1 MSSTYFKV
9 PKLSNKIVIYLILI
23 FWFVFATFP
32 IYWAVTMSFKDSPA
46 VYGKKPTYFPFI
58 DFKPTRKAWVHLV
71 GKPLPG
77 EAEFIQMP
85 VLGER
90 MRYMKNSIIV
100 AFSSSILTVILGV
113 MAGYA
118 LTRFE
123 YTKWK
128 NDDISFFILSQRMFP
143 PVALAMP
150 FFLLFTWVRLVD
162 RLPSLIIVYAI
173 MNMPI
178 VTWIVKEFFTD
189 VPKELEEA
197 AMVDGAT
204 RWRALFRIIIPMAVP
219 GIAVAF
225 LFSFIFCWN
234 EFLIALT
241 LTFKTA
247 KTLPVGMAG
256 LTTLRGPLYW
266 DIAANSLVIMI
277 PPLIVTI
284 FANKYIIRG
293 LALGAVKQ

>member
-204 RWRALFRIIIPMAVP
+204 RWRALFRIIIPLAVP

>member
-1 MSSTYFKV
+1 MGTYFKV
-9 PKLSNKIVIYLILI
+9 PTLSKKMVIYLILI
-23 FWFVFATFP
+23 LWFLFAIFP
-32 IYWAVTMSFKDSPA
+32 IYWALTMSFKDSPA
-46 VYGKKPTYFPFI
+46 VYGKKPTYLPFV
-58 DFKPTRKAWVHLV
+58 DFKPTRKAWTHMI
-71 GKPLPG
+71 GRSLPG
-77 EAEFIQMP
+77 EDEFVQMP
-85 VLGER
+85 VLGENL
-90 MRYMKNSIIV
+90 RYLRNSIVV
-100 AFSSSILTVILGV
+100 ALCSSILTVILGV
-113 MAGYA
+113 MAGYG

-123 YTKWK
+123 YRRWK

-150 FFLLFTWVRLVD
+150 FFLLFTWVRLID
-162 RLPSLIIVYAI
+162 KLPSLIIVYAI

-204 RWRALFRIIIPMAVP
+204 RWRALFKIIIPMAVP

-266 DIAANSLVIMI
+266 DIAANALVIMI
-277 PPLIVTI
+277 PPLIVTV

>member
-1 MSSTYFKV
+1 
-9 PKLSNKIVIYLILI
+9 
-23 FWFVFATFP
+23 
-32 IYWAVTMSFKDSPA
+32 
-46 VYGKKPTYFPFI
+46 
-58 DFKPTRKAWVHLV
+58 
-71 GKPLPG
+71 
-77 EAEFIQMP
+77 
-85 VLGER
+85 
-90 MRYMKNSIIV
+90 
-100 AFSSSILTVILGV
+100 
-113 MAGYA
+113 
-118 LTRFE
+118 
-123 YTKWK
+123 
-128 NDDISFFILSQRMFP
+128 
-143 PVALAMP
+143 
-150 FFLLFTWVRLVD
+150 
-162 RLPSLIIVYAI
+162 
-173 MNMPI
+173 
-178 VTWIVKEFFTD
+178 

-241 LTFKTA
+241 LTFKDA

-266 DIAANSLVIMI
+266 DIAVNAIVIMI

>member
-1 MSSTYFKV
+1 MANSYFRV
-9 PKLSNKIVIYLILI
+9 PTVSRKILVYLILI
-23 FWFVFATFP
+23 IWFIFAIFP
-32 IYWAVTMSFKDSPA
+32 IYWIITMSFKDTQA

-58 DFKPTRKAWVHLV
+58 DFKPTVKAWIHLV
-71 GKPLPG
+71 GKSVEG
-77 EAEFIQMP
+77 EAEFMAMP
-85 VLGER
+85 VLGEKA
-90 MRYMKNSIIV
+90 RYLRNSLV
-100 AFSSSILTVILGV
+100 VSFGSSILTVIFGV

-123 YTKWK
+123 YKKWK
-128 NDDISFFILSQRMFP
+128 NDDIGFFILSQRMFP

-150 FFLLFTWVRLVD
+150 FFLLFTWVRLID
-162 RLPSLIIVYAI
+162 KLPSLIIVYCI

-178 VTWIVKEFFTD
+178 VTWIVKEFFED

-197 AMVDGAT
+197 AMVDGCT
-204 RWRALFRIIIPMAVP
+204 RWGALFRVMIPMAVP

-241 LTFKTA
+241 LTFKDA
-247 KTLPVGMAG
+247 KTLPVGMSG

-266 DIAANSLVIMI
+266 DIAANALIIMI

-293 LALGAVKQ
+293 LSLGAVKQ

>member
-9 PKLSNKIVIYLILI
+9 PKLSNKIVVYLILI
-23 FWFVFATFP
+23 FWFIFAIFP
-32 IYWAVTMSFKDSPA
+32 IYWAITMSFKDSPH
-46 VYGKKPTYFPFI
+46 VYGKRPTYMPFV
-58 DFKPTRKAWVHLV
+58 DFKPTVKAWVHLV
-71 GKPLPG
+71 GKSLPG
-77 EAEFIQMP
+77 EDQFIQMP
-85 VLGER
+85 VLGEK
-90 MRYMKNSIIV
+90 MRYMTNSIIV
-100 AFSSSILTVILGV
+100 ALSSSIITVIFGV

-128 NDDISFFILSQRMFP
+128 NDDIAFFILSQRMFP

-150 FFLLFTWVRLVD
+150 FFLLFTWVRLID
-162 RLPSLIIVYAI
+162 KLPSLIIVYAI

-204 RWRALFRIIIPMAVP
+204 RWKALFRII
-219 GIAVAF
+219 
-225 LFSFIFCWN
+225 WN

-277 PPLIVTI
+277 PPLIVTV

>member
-1 MSSTYFKV
+1 
-9 PKLSNKIVIYLILI
+9 
-23 FWFVFATFP
+23 
-32 IYWAVTMSFKDSPA
+32 
-46 VYGKKPTYFPFI
+46 
-58 DFKPTRKAWVHLV
+58 
-71 GKPLPG
+71 
-77 EAEFIQMP
+77 
-85 VLGER
+85 
-90 MRYMKNSIIV
+90 
-100 AFSSSILTVILGV
+100 
-113 MAGYA
+113 MAGYG

-123 YTKWK
+123 YRRWK

-150 FFLLFTWVRLVD
+150 FFLLFTWVRLID

-225 LFSFIFCWN
+225 LFSFVFCWN

-241 LTFKTA
+241 LTFKSA

-266 DIAANSLVIMI
+266 DIAANALVIMI
-277 PPLIVTI
+277 PPLIVTV

>member
-1 MSSTYFKV
+1 MANSYFKV
-9 PKLSNKIVIYLILI
+9 PTTPRKILI
-23 FWFVFATFP
+23 YIVLIIWFLFAIFP
-32 IYWAVTMSFKDSPA
+32 IYWIITMSFKDTPA
-46 VYGKKPTYFPFI
+46 VYGKRPTYIPFL
-58 DFKPTRKAWVHLV
+58 DFKPTYKAWIHLV
-71 GKPLPG
+71 GKSVEG
-77 EAEFIQMP
+77 EAEFIAMP
-85 VLGER
+85 VLGEKA
-90 MRYMKNSIIV
+90 RYLRNSIIV
-100 AFSSSILTVILGV
+100 ALSSSILTVTLGV

-123 YTKWK
+123 YKKWK

-150 FFLLFTWVRLVD
+150 FFLLFTWFRLID
-162 RLPSLIIVYAI
+162 KLPSLIIVYSI

-197 AMVDGAT
+197 AMVDGCT

-234 EFLIALT
+234 EFLIALSI
-241 LTFKTA
+241 TFKNA
-247 KTLPVGMAG
+247 KTLPVGMSG

-266 DIAANSLVIMI
+266 DIAANALVIMI

>member
-9 PKLSNKIVIYLILI
+9 PKLSNKIAIYLILI
-23 FWFVFATFP
+23 LWFIFATFP
-32 IYWAVTMSFKDSPA
+32 IYWAVTMSFKDSPH
-46 VYGKKPTYFPFI
+46 VYGKRPTYMPFV
-58 DFKPTRKAWVHLV
+58 DFKPTVKAWVHLV
-71 GKPLPG
+71 GKSLPG
-77 EAEFIQMP
+77 EDEFIQMP
-85 VLGER
+85 VLGEK

-100 AFSSSILTVILGV
+100 ALSSSIITVIFGI
-113 MAGYA
+113 MAGYG

-123 YTKWK
+123 YRKWK

-150 FFLLFTWVRLVD
+150 FFLLFTWVRLID
-162 RLPSLIIVYAI
+162 KLPSLIVVYAI

>member
-1 MSSTYFKV
+1 MGTYFKV
-9 PKLSNKIVIYLILI
+9 PTLSRKIVIYLILI
-23 FWFVFATFP
+23 LWFLFAIFP
-32 IYWAVTMSFKDSPA
+32 IYWALTMSFKDSPS
-46 VYGKKPTYFPFI
+46 VYGKKPTYLPFV
-58 DFKPTRKAWVHLV
+58 DFKPTRKAWTHLI
-71 GKPLPG
+71 GKSLPG
-77 EAEFIQMP
+77 EDEFVQMP
-85 VLGER
+85 VLGENL
-90 MRYMKNSIIV
+90 RYLRNSIVV
-100 AFSSSILTVILGV
+100 ALCSSVLTVIFGV
-113 MAGYA
+113 MAGYG

-123 YTKWK
+123 YRRWK

-150 FFLLFTWVRLVD
+150 FFLLFTWVRLID
-162 RLPSLIIVYAI
+162 KLPSLIIVYAI

-189 VPKELEEA
+189 VPRELEEA

-204 RWRALFRIIIPMAVP
+204 RWRALFKIIIPMAVP

-241 LTFKTA
+241 LTFKNA
-247 KTLPVGMAG
+247 KTLPVGMSG

-266 DIAANSLVIMI
+266 DIAANALVIMI
-277 PPLIVTI
+277 PPLIVTV

>member
-1 MSSTYFKV
+1 MANMYFKV
-9 PKLSNKIVIYLILI
+9 PTTSRKIGVYLVLV
-23 FWFVFATFP
+23 FWFLFAIFP
-32 IYWAVTMSFKDSPA
+32 IYWAITMSFKDAPA
-46 VYGKKPTYFPFI
+46 VYGKIPTFIPFL
-58 DFKPTRKAWVHLV
+58 DFKPTHKAWVHLI
-71 GKPLPG
+71 GKSLPG
-77 EAEFIQMP
+77 EAEFVAMP

-90 MRYMKNSIIV
+90 ARYLRNSIVV
-100 AFSSSILTVILGV
+100 ALGSSVLTVIMGV

-118 LTRFE
+118 LTRFT
-123 YTKWK
+123 YRKWK

-150 FFLLFTWVRLVD
+150 FFLLFTWVRLID
-162 RLPSLIIVYAI
+162 RLPSLVIVYSI
-173 MNMPI
+173 MNLPI

-189 VPKELEEA
+189 VPKELEESA
-197 AMVDGAT
+197 LVDGCT
-204 RWRALFRIIIPMAVP
+204 RWGALFRIIVPMTVP
-219 GIAVAF
+219 GISVAF
-225 LFSFIFCWN
+225 LFSFIFSWN

-241 LTFKTA
+241 LSFKYA

-266 DIAANSLVIMI
+266 DIAANALVIMV
-277 PPLIVTI
+277 PPLFVTI

>member
-9 PKLSNKIVIYLILI
+9 PKLSNKLVIYLILI
-23 FWFVFATFP
+23 FWFIFATFP
-32 IYWAVTMSFKDSPA
+32 IYWAITMSFKDSPA

-58 DFKPTRKAWVHLV
+58 DFKPTRKAWVHLM

-85 VLGER
+85 VLGDR

-100 AFSSSILTVILGV
+100 AVSSSILTVVLGV

-150 FFLLFTWVRLVD
+150 FFLLFTWVRLID
-162 RLPSLIIVYAI
+162 KLPSLIIVYAI
-173 MNMPI
+173 MNLPI
-178 VTWIVKEFFTD
+178 VTWIVKEFFAD

-197 AMVDGAT
+197 ALVDGAT

-241 LTFKTA
+241 LTFKAA

>member
-1 MSSTYFKV
+1 MANVYFKV
-9 PKLSNKIVIYLILI
+9 PTLSRKALIYLVLI
-23 FWFVFATFP
+23 VWFIFTIFP
-32 IYWAVTMSFKDSPA
+32 IYWAVTMSFKDSPS
-46 VYGKKPTYFPFI
+46 VYGKKPTYIPFV
-58 DFKPTRKAWVHLV
+58 DFKPTYKAWIHLI
-71 GKPLPG
+71 GKSVPG
-77 EAEFIQMP
+77 EAEFIAMP
-85 VLGER
+85 VMGENA
-90 MRYMKNSIIV
+90 RYLRNSLIV
-100 AFSSSILTVILGV
+100 ALGSSILTLVLGV

-118 LTRFE
+118 LTRFT
-123 YTKWK
+123 YRRYN
-128 NDDISFFILSQRMFP
+128 NDNISFFILSQRMFP

-150 FFLLFTWVRLVD
+150 LFLLFTWVRLID
-162 RLPSLIIVYAI
+162 RLPSLILVYSI

-178 VTWIVKEFFTD
+178 VTWIVKEFFSD

-197 AMVDGAT
+197 ALVDGST
-204 RWRALFRIIIPMAVP
+204 RWGALFRIIIPIAVP

-234 EFLIALT
+234 EFLIALC
-241 LTFKTA
+241 LTFKDA
-247 KTLPVGMAG
+247 KTLPVGMGG

>member
-1 MSSTYFKV
+1 MASPYFKIQSV
-9 PKLSNKIVIYLILI
+9 PRKIGVYIILI
-23 FWFVFATFP
+23 AWFIFAVFP
-32 IYWAVTMSFKDSPA
+32 IYWAITMSFKDAPA
-46 VYGKKPTYFPFI
+46 VYGKKPTYIPFV
-58 DFKPTRKAWVHLV
+58 DYKPSKKAWMHLIGKAV
-71 GKPLPG
+71 GG

-85 VLGER
+85 VLGEKL
-90 MRYMKNSIIV
+90 RYLRNSIVV
-100 AFSSSILTVILGV
+100 ALGSSILTVILGV
-113 MAGYA
+113 MAGYG
-118 LTRFE
+118 LTRYE
-123 YTKWK
+123 YRRWK

-150 FFLLFTWVRLVD
+150 FFLLFTWVRLID
-162 RLPSLIIVYAI
+162 KLPSLIIVYAI

-178 VTWIVKEFFTD
+178 VTWIVKEFFSD

-197 AMVDGAT
+197 ALVDGCT
-204 RWRALFRIIIPMAVP
+204 RWKALYRIIIPMAVP

-266 DIAANSLVIMI
+266 DIAANSLVIMV
-277 PPLIVTI
+277 PPLIVTV

>member
-1 MSSTYFKV
+1 MASTYFKV
-9 PKLSNKIVIYLILI
+9 PTLSKKLLVYLILI
-23 FWFVFATFP
+23 IWFIFAIFP
-32 IYWAVTMSFKDSPA
+32 IYWAITMTFKDETA
-46 VYGKKPTYFPFI
+46 VYGAKPTYFPFL
-58 DFKPTRKAWVHLV
+58 DFKPVHKAWVHLV
-71 GKPLPG
+71 GKSVPG

-85 VLGER
+85 VLGENL
-90 MRYMKNSIIV
+90 RYLRNSIVV
-100 AFSSSILTVILGV
+100 ALGSSVLTVTLGV

-123 YTKWK
+123 YKRWK

-143 PVALAMP
+143 PMALAMP
-150 FFLLFTWVRLVD
+150 FFLLFTWVRLID

-178 VTWIVKEFFTD
+178 VTWIVKEFFAD

-197 AMVDGAT
+197 ALVDGAT
-204 RWRALFRIIIPMAVP
+204 RWGALFRIIIPMAVP

-241 LTFKTA
+241 LTFKSA

-266 DIAANSLVIMI
+266 DIAANSLIIMV

>member
-9 PKLSNKIVIYLILI
+9 PKLSSKIVVYLILI
-23 FWFVFATFP
+23 FWFIFATFP
-32 IYWAVTMSFKDSPA
+32 IYWAITMSFKDSPA

-77 EAEFIQMP
+77 EDQFIQMP

-100 AFSSSILTVILGV
+100 ALSSSILTVILGV

-150 FFLLFTWVRLVD
+150 FFLLFTWVRLID
-162 RLPSLIIVYAI
+162 KLPSLIIVYAI
-173 MNMPI
+173 MNLPI

-204 RWRALFRIIIPMAVP
+204 RWKALFRIIIPMAVP

>member
-9 PKLSNKIVIYLILI
+9 PKLSSKIVVYLILI
-23 FWFVFATFP
+23 FWFIFATFP
-32 IYWAVTMSFKDSPA
+32 IYWAITMSFKDSPA

-150 FFLLFTWVRLVD
+150 FFLLFTWVRLID
-162 RLPSLIIVYAI
+162 KLPSLIIVYAI
-173 MNMPI
+173 MNLPI
-178 VTWIVKEFFTD
+178 VTWIVKETFTD

-204 RWRALFRIIIPMAVP
+204 RWKALFRIIIPMAVP

>member
-9 PKLSNKIVIYLILI
+9 PKLSNKIVVYLILI
-23 FWFVFATFP
+23 FWFIFAIFP
-32 IYWAVTMSFKDSPA
+32 IYWAITMSFKDSPH
-46 VYGKKPTYFPFI
+46 VYGKRPTYMPFV
-58 DFKPTRKAWVHLV
+58 DFKPTVKAWVHLV
-71 GKPLPG
+71 GKSLPG
-77 EAEFIQMP
+77 EDQFIQMP
-85 VLGER
+85 VLGEK
-90 MRYMKNSIIV
+90 MRYMTNSIIV
-100 AFSSSILTVILGV
+100 ALSSSIITVIFGV

-150 FFLLFTWVRLVD
+150 FFLLFTWVRLID
-162 RLPSLIIVYAI
+162 KLPSLIIVYAI

-204 RWRALFRIIIPMAVP
+204 RWKALFRIIIPMAVLERVP
-219 GIAVAF
+219 DRADTHLQDRKNAAGRHGRPHHFAGAPLLGHRGKLTRDYDTTAHRHCICKQVHHPRTGPRCSEAIAIGPF
-225 LFSFIFCWN
+225 DFI
-234 EFLIALT
+234 EKL
-241 LTFKTA
+241 KE
-247 KTLPVGMAG
+247 
-256 LTTLRGPLYW
+256 
-266 DIAANSLVIMI
+266 
-277 PPLIVTI
+277 
-284 FANKYIIRG
+284 
-293 LALGAVKQ
+293 

>member
-1 MSSTYFKV
+1 MAGTYFKV
-9 PKLSNKIVIYLILI
+9 PKLSNRIGIYIILIL
-23 FWFVFATFP
+23 WFVFAVFP
-32 IYWAVTMSFKDSPA
+32 IYWAITMTFKDHPI
-46 VYGKKPTYFPFI
+46 VYAKKPTYLPFV
-58 DFKPTRKAWVHLV
+58 DFKPVKRAWIHLI
-71 GKPLPG
+71 GKSLPG
-77 EAEFIQMP
+77 EDEFVQMP

-90 MRYMKNSIIV
+90 MRYLSNSLIV
-100 AFSSSILTVILGV
+100 ALSSSVLTVLLGI

-150 FFLLFTWVRLVD
+150 FFLLFTWVRLID
-162 RLPSLIIVYAI
+162 KLPSLIIVYAI

-204 RWRALFRIIIPMAVP
+204 RWGALFRIIIPMAVP

-241 LTFKTA
+241 LTFKDA
-247 KTLPVGMAG
+247 KTLPVGIAG

-266 DIAANSLVIMI
+266 DIAANALVIMI

>member
-9 PKLSNKIVIYLILI
+9 PKLSNKIVIYLLLI
-23 FWFVFATFP
+23 FWFIFAVFP
-32 IYWAVTMSFKDSPA
+32 IYWAITMSFKDSPH
-46 VYGKKPTYFPFI
+46 VYGRRPTYFPFV
-58 DFKPTRKAWVHLV
+58 DYKPTIKAWVHLV
-71 GKPLPG
+71 GKSLPG
-77 EAEFIQMP
+77 EDEFIQMP
-85 VLGER
+85 VLGEK
-90 MRYMKNSIIV
+90 MRYMRNSIVV
-100 AFSSSILTVILGV
+100 ALSSSIITVVFGV

-123 YTKWK
+123 YKKWK

-150 FFLLFTWVRLVD
+150 FFLLFTWVRLID
-162 RLPSLIIVYAI
+162 KLPSLINVYAI

-256 LTTLRGPLYW
+256 LTTLRGPLFW

-277 PPLIVTI
+277 PPLIVTV
-284 FANKYIIRG
+284 FANKYIVRG

>member
-1 MSSTYFKV
+1 MGTYFKV
-9 PKLSNKIVIYLILI
+9 PTLSKKIVIYLILI
-23 FWFVFATFP
+23 LWFLFAIFP
-32 IYWAVTMSFKDSPA
+32 IYWALTMSFKDSPS
-46 VYGKKPTYFPFI
+46 VYGKKPTYLPFV
-58 DFKPTRKAWVHLV
+58 DFKPTRKAWTHLI
-71 GKPLPG
+71 GRSLPG
-77 EAEFIQMP
+77 EDEFVQMP
-85 VLGER
+85 VLGENL
-90 MRYMKNSIIV
+90 RYLRNSIVV
-100 AFSSSILTVILGV
+100 ALCSSILTVIFGV
-113 MAGYA
+113 MAGYG

-123 YTKWK
+123 YRRWK

-150 FFLLFTWVRLVD
+150 FFLLFTWIRLID
-162 RLPSLIIVYAI
+162 KLPSLIIVYAI

-189 VPKELEEA
+189 VPKEMEEA
-197 AMVDGAT
+197 ALVDGCT

-241 LTFKTA
+241 LTFKSA
-247 KTLPVGMAG
+247 KTLPVGMSG

-266 DIAANSLVIMI
+266 DIAANSLIIMI

>member
-1 MSSTYFKV
+1 MAGTYFKV
-9 PKLSNKIVIYLILI
+9 PKLSRKILIYFVLILWFI
-23 FWFVFATFP
+23 FAVFP
-32 IYWAVTMSFKDSPA
+32 LYWTITMTFKDHPI
-46 VYGKKPTYFPFI
+46 VYSMKPTYLPFV
-58 DFKPTRKAWVHLV
+58 DFKPVKRAWVHLI
-71 GKPLPG
+71 GKSLPG
-77 EAEFIQMP
+77 EDEFVQMP
-85 VLGER
+85 VLGENLSYLR
-90 MRYMKNSIIV
+90 NSLV
-100 AFSSSILTVILGV
+100 VSLGSSVLTVILGV
-113 MAGYA
+113 MAGYG

-123 YTKWK
+123 YKKWK
-128 NDDISFFILSQRMFP
+128 NDDIAFFILSQRMFP

-150 FFLLFTWVRLVD
+150 FFLLFTWIRLID
-162 RLPSLIIVYAI
+162 ELPSLIIVYSI

-241 LTFKTA
+241 LTFKDA

-266 DIAANSLVIMI
+266 DIAVNAIVIMI

>member
-1 MSSTYFKV
+1 MANSYFRV
-9 PKLSNKIVIYLILI
+9 PTVSRKIIVYLILI
-23 FWFVFATFP
+23 IWFMFAVFP
-32 IYWAVTMSFKDSPA
+32 IYWVVTMSFKDTPA
-46 VYGKKPTYFPFI
+46 VYGAKPTYFPFI
-58 DFKPTRKAWVHLV
+58 DFKPSIKAWIHLV
-71 GKPLPG
+71 GKSVEG
-77 EAEFIQMP
+77 EAEFMAMP
-85 VLGER
+85 VLGEKG
-90 MRYMKNSIIV
+90 RYLKNSLVV
-100 AFSSSILTVILGV
+100 AFGSSVLTVIFGV

-123 YTKWK
+123 YKKWK
-128 NDDISFFILSQRMFP
+128 NDDIGFFILSQRMFP

-150 FFLLFTWVRLVD
+150 FFLLFTWVRLID
-162 RLPSLIIVYAI
+162 KLPSLIIVYTI

-178 VTWIVKEFFTD
+178 VTWIVKEFFED

-197 AMVDGAT
+197 SMVDGCT
-204 RWRALFRIIIPMAVP
+204 RWGALIRVMIPLAVP

-225 LFSFIFCWN
+225 LFSFIFSWN
-234 EFLIALT
+234 EFLIALSI
-241 LTFKTA
+241 TFKNA
-247 KTLPVGMAG
+247 KTLPVGMSG

-266 DIAANSLVIMI
+266 DIAANALIIMI

>member
-1 MSSTYFKV
+1 MSSPYFKV
-9 PKLSNKIVIYLILI
+9 QSLPRKIGVYIILIL
-23 FWFVFATFP
+23 WFVFAIFP
-32 IYWAVTMSFKDSPA
+32 IYWAITMSFKDAPA
-46 VYGKKPTYFPFI
+46 VYGKTPTYLPFV
-58 DFKPTRKAWVHLV
+58 DFKPTKKAWMHLV
-71 GKPLPG
+71 GKAVGG

-85 VLGER
+85 VLGEKL
-90 MRYMKNSIIV
+90 RYLRNSIVV
-100 AFSSSILTVILGV
+100 AFGSSILTVILGV
-113 MAGYA
+113 MAGYG
-118 LTRFE
+118 LTRYE
-123 YTKWK
+123 YKRWK

-150 FFLLFTWVRLVD
+150 FFLLFTWVRLID

-178 VTWIVKEFFTD
+178 VTWIVKEFFSD

-197 AMVDGAT
+197 ALVDGCT
-204 RWRALFRIIIPMAVP
+204 RWKALYRIIIPMAVP

-277 PPLIVTI
+277 PPLIVTV

>member
-1 MSSTYFKV
+1 MAGTYFKV
-9 PKLSNKIVIYLILI
+9 PKLSKRVVIYIILI
-23 FWFVFATFP
+23 FWFLFAIFP
-32 IYWAVTMSFKDSPA
+32 IYWAITMSFKDSPH
-46 VYGKKPTYFPFI
+46 VYGKTPTYLPFVDYKPT
-58 DFKPTRKAWVHLV
+58 KKAWVHLV
-71 GKPLPG
+71 GRALPG
-77 EAEFIQMP
+77 EDEFVQMP
-85 VLGER
+85 VLGEN
-90 MRYMKNSIIV
+90 MRYLRNSIVV
-100 AFSSSILTVILGV
+100 ALCSSILTVILGV
-113 MAGYA
+113 MAGYG

-123 YTKWK
+123 YRRWK
-128 NDDISFFILSQRMFP
+128 NEDISFFILSQRMFP

-150 FFLLFTWVRLVD
+150 FFLLFTWFRLID
-162 RLPSLIIVYAI
+162 KLPSLIIVYSI

-234 EFLIALT
+234 EFLLALAI
-241 LTFKTA
+241 TFKNA